1 MITTMELKG
10 GRLQVPVAI
19 VEGFELRDG
28 DLVEV
33 ALIRAYRRGGKVV
46 ELEPGTAAVRKDS
59 PPRAERWE
67 DLT

>member
-1 MITTMELKG
+1 MITIIELKG

-19 VEGFELRDG
+19 VDGFELKEG

-46 ELEPGTAAVRKDS
+46 ELEPGAAAVERDL
-59 PPRAERWE
+59 PPPGEDWE

>member
-1 MITTMELKG
+1 MITTMELRG
-10 GRLQVPVAI
+10 GCLQVPVAI
-19 VEGFELRDG
+19 VEGFELKDG

-46 ELEPGTAAVRKDS
+46 ELEPGAAAVRMDF
-59 PPRAERWE
+59 PDPGDRWE